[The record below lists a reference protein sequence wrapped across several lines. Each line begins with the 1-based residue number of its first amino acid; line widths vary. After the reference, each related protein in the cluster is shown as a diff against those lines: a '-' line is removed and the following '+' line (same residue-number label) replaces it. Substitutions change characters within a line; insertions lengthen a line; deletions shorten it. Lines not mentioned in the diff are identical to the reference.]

1 MFSSNNNS
9 SSKKEKDS
17 NEHMLIQC
25 EVSNEIWTQ
34 VQSWIQNIGIEGY
47 TISNEKKILGDFDC
61 SYWVN
66 AIILNTKKCI
76 FIAKVK
82 EIKPTLSY
90 IKSTVKNMHSYEKFS
105 FQLKDK
111 ERVFIQR
118 WGIFTE
124 NIEN

>member
-1 MFSSNNNS
+1 M
-9 SSKKEKDS
+9 
-17 NEHMLIQC
+17 
-25 EVSNEIWTQ
+25 
-34 VQSWIQNIGIEGY
+34 Y
-47 TISNEKKILGDFDC
+47 TITDEKKILGDFDC

-76 FIAKVK
+76 FVSKVK

-111 ERVFIQR
+111 ERAFMQR
-118 WGIFTE
+118 WGIYTE
-124 NIEN
+124 YIEN